1 LGSNV
6 ILDLKIGV
14 FSPSHHAL
22 GKIPEVIIMLNTL
35 IKPLLRTSILD
46 LIISLLIFSEYAALF
61 SFIFLAALDIS

>member
-14 FSPSHHAL
+14 ISPSHHAL
-22 GKIPEVIIMLNTL
+22 GKILNIIMLNTL
-35 IKPLLRTSILD
+35 IKPLLRISILD

>member
-14 FSPSHHAL
+14 FSPSHLAL

-35 IKPLLRTSILD
+35 IKPLLRISILD
-46 LIISLLIFSEYAALF
+46 LIISLLILSEYSALF